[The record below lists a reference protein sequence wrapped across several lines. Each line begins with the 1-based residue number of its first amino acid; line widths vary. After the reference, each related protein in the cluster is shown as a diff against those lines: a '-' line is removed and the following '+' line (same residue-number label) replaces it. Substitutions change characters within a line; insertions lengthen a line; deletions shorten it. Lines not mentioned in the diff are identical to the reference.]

1 MNDKP
6 WASKTY
12 PKYERMV
19 QDFKKIY
26 QINRLKK
33 KIIIRS
39 IDTEKAFDKN
49 PIPSWLKKNFLG
61 M

>member
-1 MNDKP
+1 
-6 WASKTY
+6 
-12 PKYERMV
+12 MV

-49 PIPSWLKKNFLG
+49 PIPHDLKKTS
-61 M
+61 